1 MRFITRNQVKGM
13 VDRGMQES
21 AMLKSKTLIVGLGKT
36 GLSCARYFAARGVPA
51 AVIDSR
57 DNPPGLESLR
67 SELPDTALFLGR
79 FDPDVFEEAEQL
91 VVSPGVSLQ
100 EPLIQQAL
108 VRGVPVVGD
117 VELFAAEANAPV
129 VAITGSNGKSTVT
142 SLVGEMAGQAGLR
155 VQVGGNLGA
164 PALDLLDQDAELY
177 VLELSSFQLEST
189 RSLRPA
195 VAVVLNLTPDHMDR
209 YADTAAYAAAKAVV
223 YQGARKRIFNLDDA
237 EVMAMR
243 GEEGD
248 DLFFTL
254 GEPEEGCFGLRRY
267 DNGVWICQGNKKLM
281 PASDLLIPGDHNR
294 ANALAALALGSAV
307 GLEMEAMLT
316 ALRRFPGLPH
326 RTQFVAE
333 HQGVRWYND
342 SKGTNVG
349 ACVAALDGLD
359 SETEGRTLLIAGG
372 DCKGADFAPLVPVV
386 SKTARA
392 VILMGRDAPR
402 LERVLKNGT
411 SLFHAADMDEAVGI
425 AARQAQPGD
434 RVLLSP
440 ACASFDMFK
449 DYEERGRAFVEAVGR
464 LTQ

>member
-1 MRFITRNQVKGM
+1 
-13 VDRGMQES
+13 
-21 AMLKSKTLIVGLGKT
+21 
-36 GLSCARYFAARGVPA
+36 
-51 AVIDSR
+51 
-57 DNPPGLESLR
+57 
-67 SELPDTALFLGR
+67 
-79 FDPDVFEEAEQL
+79 
-91 VVSPGVSLQ
+91 
-100 EPLIQQAL
+100 
-108 VRGVPVVGD
+108 
-117 VELFAAEANAPV
+117 
-129 VAITGSNGKSTVT
+129 
-142 SLVGEMAGQAGLR
+142 
-155 VQVGGNLGA
+155 
-164 PALDLLDQDAELY
+164 
-177 VLELSSFQLEST
+177 
-189 RSLRPA
+189 
-195 VAVVLNLTPDHMDR
+195 
-209 YADTAAYAAAKAVV
+209 
-223 YQGARKRIFNLDDA
+223 
-237 EVMAMR
+237 MAMR